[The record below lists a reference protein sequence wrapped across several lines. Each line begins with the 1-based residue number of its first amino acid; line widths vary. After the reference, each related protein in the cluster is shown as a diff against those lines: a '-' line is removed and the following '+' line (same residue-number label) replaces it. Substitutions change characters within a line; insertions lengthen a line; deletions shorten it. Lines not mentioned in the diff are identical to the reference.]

1 MAEPILQNK
10 VNLFI
15 MPEGLDAGKGTGLQ
29 PMSID
34 KHSMTGKS
42 NATIPGRGQDYGYDV
57 YGRIRVK
64 NTFQEAPG
72 GLFTA
77 TIEFDKTVDIEFL
90 EERERDQAEFGI
102 WEQSSPCG
110 RRDNPFAWIDGGRL
124 DFHGKMTISGFN
136 GGDAPARDGTAAPV
150 VGSADVTWE
159 YDIKL
164 RPLSIDSVGPAIATN
179 QENVLGIF
187 GIKEPKVPGCAPGY
201 QGPDE
206 HLWIISAADTASDA
220 EIHFSEDG
228 GSIWTQMTNQ
238 PFGTGEDI
246 ADGAVMMLAGSEA
259 RVVVGNGTGTT
270 ALQIAYAD
278 IEFGN
283 VAAATWTVVGL
294 NAVAA
299 DYVSRVGWL
308 WYNGL
313 YIAGG
318 TSGDD
323 LWLSTDQGET
333 FTQVVVGSGDQIN
346 AIAKGY
352 GQDCEDVYIAGAN
365 NLIMV
370 DRGRSG
376 TFAALVGPSGGG
388 AFTALAINNDGDLFA
403 GNGQSLFVS
412 TNKGLNAGGWTSL
425 KDFGSNK
432 VVVDIFFPMGDSNH
446 IYVVVDDTAPGAGVL
461 WHSNDHGN
469 SFRAVATL
477 TNGGYNRGYK
487 SEEDDNL
494 YYMVGDVQGS
504 YGVAHRATPTT
515 LGC

>member
-15 MPEGLDAGKGTGLQ
+15 MPGGIELGKGTGLQ

-34 KHSMTGKS
+34 KHSMTGKA

-72 GLFTA
+72 GLYTA

-90 EERERDQAEFGI
+90 EKREADQAEFGI

-124 DFHGKMTISGFN
+124 DFHGKMTVSGFN
-136 GGDAPARDGTAAPV
+136 GGDAPARDGTATPV

-164 RPLSIDSVGPAIATN
+164 RPLSIDSVSPDIA
-179 QENVLGIF
+179 ENVTALNCIF
-187 GIKEPKVPGCAPGY
+187 GLKQPRVPGCAPGY
-201 QGPDE
+201 QGPDR
-206 HLWIISAADTASDA
+206 HLFAAGDADTGVPA
-220 EIHFSEDG
+220 EILFSEDG
-228 GSIWTQMTNQ
+228 GSIWVPVTTP
-238 PFGTGEDI
+238 PFGNDEHI
-246 ADGAVMMLAGSEA
+246 SDGAVLMLAGSQA
-259 RVVVGNGTGTT
+259 RVIVGNGVGT
-270 ALQIAYAD
+270 AGLEIAYAD
-278 IEFGN
+278 VEFGN
-283 VAAATWTVVGL
+283 VAAASFNVVTL
-294 NAVAA
+294 DATAA
-299 DYVSRVGWL
+299 DYVATIGWL

-318 TSGDD
+318 TAGVD

-333 FTQVVVGSGDQIN
+333 ASLVVVGSGDQIN
-346 AIAKGY
+346 AIVKGH
-352 GQDCEDVYIAGAN
+352 GQDCEDVYIAGAT

-388 AFTALAINNDGDLFA
+388 DFNSLAVDNEGNLFA
-403 GNGQSLFVS
+403 GNGTSLFVS
-412 TNKGLNAGGWTSL
+412 INKGLNAGGWTEL
-425 KDFGSNK
+425 KDFGTSK
-432 VVVDIFFPMGDSNH
+432 AVVDIFFPEGDSNH
-446 IYVVVDDTAPGAGVL
+446 IYVVVDDATPGSGVV

-469 SFRAVATL
+469 SFRALATV
-477 TNGGYNRGYK
+477 TNGGYNAGYK

-494 YYMVGDVQGS
+494 YYMVGDVQS
-504 YGVAHRATPTT
+504 TLGVIHRATPTSI
-515 LGC
+515 GC